1 MLLTFVGVYDVAQCK
16 DHSKSIHAIVDTFNK
31 HMGGIDKSYQI
42 LYNFVSRSK
51 KIITVSKETSV

>member
-16 DHSKSIHAIVDTFNK
+16 DHSKLIHAIVDTYNK

-42 LYNFVSRSK
+42 LNNFVSR
-51 KIITVSKETSV
+51 